1 MSKERK
7 NVDKGISFS
16 FWTMG
21 KNGSYCFFFWI
32 VTFTNLKERVREGM
46 KVGRNKGKGRKIAD

>member
-16 FWTMG
+16 FWTIG
-21 KNGSYCFFFWI
+21 KHGSYCFFFNSDI
-32 VTFTNLKERVREGM
+32 HLLERESEKRNEGG
-46 KVGRNKGKGRKIAD
+46 KKGKGRKIAD